1 MIMKIK
7 NTRSLLNPMSG
18 PNKKEKNMKI
28 TIELN
33 KDEIS
38 NLQNPEYP
46 DFIDELRKTGYN
58 MVNLFCDNNKDGMLK
73 KVVIEEA

>member
-1 MIMKIK
+1 
-7 NTRSLLNPMSG
+7 
-18 PNKKEKNMKI
+18 MKI

-46 DFIDELRKTGYN
+46 DFIDEFRKTGYN
-58 MVNLFCDNNKDGMLK
+58 MVNLFCNNNKDGMLK

>member
-1 MIMKIK
+1 MIMKIR
-7 NTRSLLNPMSG
+7 NMHCLLSPIIG
-18 PNKKEKNMKI
+18 LNKKEKNMKI

-33 KDEIS
+33 KDEIAC
-38 NLQNPEYP
+38 LLNPDYP